1 MTKLMTS
8 LRGWIDPESVAH
20 GRVDGLL
27 DAPRLPCAC
36 GHTSARNFN
45 GRDCNNGSVEI
56 EAVPNRGEI
65 VCCFIIVFIFLIFLF
80 LFFSAQL
87 YDQQNL
93 RNLIY
98 LL

>member
-27 DAPRLPCAC
+27 DAPRLPRAC

-56 EAVPNRGEI
+56 EAVPNRGRSF
-65 VCCFIIVFIFLIFLF
+65 VV
-80 LFFSAQL
+80 S
-87 YDQQNL
+87 
-93 RNLIY
+93 
-98 LL
+98 